1 MGRRGK
7 GLIWGFDRGADGTGR
22 DAGSDI
28 GFDFELFS
36 LESYLGI

>member
-7 GLIWGFDRGADGTGR
+7 GLFGGLGRGGR
-22 DAGSDI
+22 KVELGI
-28 GFDFELFS
+28 GFDFESFS